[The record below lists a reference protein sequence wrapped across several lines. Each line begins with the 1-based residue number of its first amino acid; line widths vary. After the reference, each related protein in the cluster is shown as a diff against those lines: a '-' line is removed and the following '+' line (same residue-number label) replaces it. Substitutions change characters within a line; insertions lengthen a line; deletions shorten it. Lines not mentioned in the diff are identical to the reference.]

1 MTGKKILIV
10 DDERDI
16 LDLLAYNFKKNNM
29 IVFTAEN
36 GTEALS
42 LADKHKPDIILLD
55 VMLPDTDGISV
66 CETLREQEKFNDT
79 VIIFLSARG
88 EDYTQIA
95 GYKVG
100 ADDYVVKPV
109 RIKILTE
116 KIKTLLK
123 RTKSSTSISI
133 ERANIRIDKHKFTVS
148 IDNIESIIPKKE
160 FELLCLLIENPDRA
174 FKRDEILEK
183 VWGTD
188 SFVGQ
193 RTIDVH
199 VRKLRERI
207 GNEHIKTI
215 KGIGYRFA

>member
-1 MTGKKILIV
+1 MTGQKILIV
-10 DDERDI
+10 DDEQDI

-29 IVFTAEN
+29 VVYTAIN
-36 GTEALS
+36 GKEAIA
-42 LADKHKPDIILLD
+42 LADKHKPDVILLD
-55 VMLPDTDGISV
+55 VMLPDTDGIAV
-66 CETLREQEKFNDT
+66 CETLREQEKFDNT

-123 RTKSSTSISI
+123 RTKSKSSVNI
-133 ERANIRIDKHKFTVS
+133 ERANIKIDKQKFTVS
-148 IDNIESIIPKKE
+148 IDDIESVIPKKE
-160 FELLCLLIENPDRA
+160 FELLCLLIENPDKA

-188 SFVGQ
+188 SFVGE

-199 VRKLRERI
+199 IRKLRERI
-207 GNEHIKTI
+207 GNERIKTI